1 MNTRKLKRYKV
12 HFAKN
17 GNTFRIELDA
27 YTISEARLQ
36 FKNTIPYDK
45 IFSVRLMTNKNNHL

>member
-1 MNTRKLKRYKV
+1 MPRKLKRYKV

-17 GNTFRIELDA
+17 GNVFRIELDA

-36 FKNTIPYDK
+36 FKNTIPYDH
-45 IFSVRLMTNKNNHL
+45 IYSVRLMTNKNNHL